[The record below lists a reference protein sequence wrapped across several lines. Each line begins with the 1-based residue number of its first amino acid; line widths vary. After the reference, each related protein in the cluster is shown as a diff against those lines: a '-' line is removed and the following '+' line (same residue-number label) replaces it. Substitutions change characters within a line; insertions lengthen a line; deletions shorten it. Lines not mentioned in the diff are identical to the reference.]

1 MTETHPAVSAH
12 MRELAKKSHQAVAKK
27 YGPDHFK
34 KMNAA
39 RWKNRPKKDK
49 NGR

>member
-1 MTETHPAVSAH
+1 MTDPKKIISDH
-12 MRELAKKSHQAVAKK
+12 MRSLAKKSHAAVAKK

-39 RWKNRPKKDK
+39 RWKKKDK
-49 NGR
+49 NG